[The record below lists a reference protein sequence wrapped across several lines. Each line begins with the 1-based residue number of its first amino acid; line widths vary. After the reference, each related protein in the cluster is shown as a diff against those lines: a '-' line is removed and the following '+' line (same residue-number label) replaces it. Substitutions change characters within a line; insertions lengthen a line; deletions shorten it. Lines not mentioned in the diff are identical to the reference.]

1 MAVLEIR
8 DNFMTK
14 SVSTFLMFTGRCEEA
29 ISFYTSL
36 ISNSRIE
43 HITKWGQGGPGK
55 EGTVMRAA
63 FTLNGVEY
71 LATDSPA
78 VHAFNFTPS
87 MSLFVECDSEAELDR
102 MFAALS
108 EDGKVLMPLGNYG
121 FSKKFGWCD
130 DRFGVSW
137 QVNLS

>member
-1 MAVLEIR
+1 
-8 DNFMTK
+8 MTK
-14 SVSTFLMFTGRCEEA
+14 SVSTFLMFTGKCEEA

-36 ISNSRIE
+36 ISNAKVVN
-43 HITKWGQGGPGK
+43 ITRWGLDGPGK

-71 LATDSPA
+71 QATDSPA
-78 VHAFNFTPS
+78 VHAFSFTPS
-87 MSLFVECDSEAELDR
+87 MSLFVECDSEAELER
-102 MFAALS
+102 VFAALS
-108 EDGKVLMPLGNYG
+108 ESGKALMLLGNYG

-137 QVNLS
+137 QLNLS

>member
-1 MAVLEIR
+1 
-8 DNFMTK
+8 MTK

-29 ISFYTSL
+29 LNFYTSL
-36 ISNSRIE
+36 ISNSKIE
-43 HITKWGQGGPGK
+43 AITRWGPGGPGK

-71 LATDSPA
+71 MATDSPA

-87 MSLFVECDSEAELDR
+87 MSLFVECDNEAELDR
-102 MFAALS
+102 VFAALS
-108 EDGKVLMPLGNYG
+108 EGGKVLMPPGSYG
-121 FSKKFGWCD
+121 FSRKFGWCD

-137 QVNLS
+137 QLNLS